1 MAALLNGAS
10 VVEWAARLTGQ
21 PDIPDLLART
31 EAAFTAPQ
39 RLLFLPYL
47 AGERTPHNDP
57 HARGVLFG
65 LTPETSPT
73 AVMQS
78 VLEGVAYSLLEAH
91 DCLTA
96 AGTPVT
102 HAAIIGGGARSLFW
116 TRIIASTLGIPIT
129 RYTGSESGPA
139 FGAARLARIAATG
152 EAHRRRLHQAANPGR
167 NGTRPA
173 PSRSLPRKLGPLP
186 ASLPGTEGGIQSVND
201 NNNTPLV
208 AVFDIGKTN
217 VKLNVVTAQ
226 GEVLETLSTP
236 NPSLDGPPYR
246 HHDLAGLEDWLL
258 TNLAALASRHPLTTF
273 VACGHG
279 SGCVLVDDDG
289 PAAPM
294 IDYEQP
300 LPASVERAYAEAAG
314 PYLERGSP
322 IMLGATH
329 IARQMLW
336 IEQEHP
342 AAFAK
347 TRHVLGVPQYWAW
360 RLSGVAASEVTI
372 LGAQSHIWNA
382 PDRRPAAIV
391 AARDWQRLIPPFAP
405 AWKALGP
412 IRPELASRHDLPPTL
427 QVLCGIHDSSAN
439 FYRYQAA
446 GLADM
451 TVVSTGTWIV
461 GLSDSFDPAALS
473 EARGMTCNAD
483 VYGSPLAGALTMGGR
498 EFSKVAGESPSA
510 TPADPALVAR
520 LIDRGTMALPSFG
533 NEDGL
538 FPGSKTQGRITGPP
552 PKRRKNA
559 APSPSSTPPC

>member
-1 MAALLNGAS
+1 
-10 VVEWAARLTGQ
+10 
-21 PDIPDLLART
+21 
-31 EAAFTAPQ
+31 
-39 RLLFLPYL
+39 
-47 AGERTPHNDP
+47 
-57 HARGVLFG
+57 
-65 LTPETSPT
+65 
-73 AVMQS
+73 
-78 VLEGVAYSLLEAH
+78 
-91 DCLTA
+91 
-96 AGTPVT
+96 
-102 HAAIIGGGARSLFW
+102 
-116 TRIIASTLGIPIT
+116 
-129 RYTGSESGPA
+129 
-139 FGAARLARIAATG
+139 
-152 EAHRRRLHQAANPGR
+152 
-167 NGTRPA
+167 
-173 PSRSLPRKLGPLP
+173 
-186 ASLPGTEGGIQSVND
+186 VND
-201 NNNTPLV
+201 NDNTPPNTIKTI

-217 VKLNVVTAQ
+217 VKLNVVTSD

-246 HHDLAGLEDWLL
+246 HHDLGGLEDWLL
-258 TNLAALASRHPLTTF
+258 TSLATLASRHPLTTV

-289 PAAPM
+289 PAVPM

-300 LPASVERAYAEAAG
+300 LPASVERAYADAAG

-336 IEQEHP
+336 IEQEHL

-347 TRHVLGVPQYWAW
+347 TRHVLGLPQYWAW

-382 PDRRPAAIV
+382 PDRRPASIV
-391 AARDWQRLIPPFAP
+391 AARGWQRLIPPFAP
-405 AWKALGP
+405 AWKSLGP
-412 IRPELASRHDLPPTL
+412 IRPELASRHALPPTL

-446 GLADM
+446 GLSDM

-461 GLSDSFDPAALS
+461 GLSDGFDPTALS

-483 VYGSPLAGALTMGGR
+483 VHGRPLAGALTMGGR
-498 EFSKVAGESPSA
+498 EFSKVSGESPSA

-538 FPGSKTQGRITGPP
+538 FPGSKARGRITGPAPETPEERRALAVLYTALLTSVCLDALRSEKLVILDGSFVRDPLYAALVASFRPDSPTLFNLNSQGTAAGSALLATHETRTAPVPIALEKP
-552 PKRRKNA
+552 PALNLPNLSAYRARWLDLAHRTK
-559 APSPSSTPPC
+559 TI

>member
-1 MAALLNGAS
+1 
-10 VVEWAARLTGQ
+10 
-21 PDIPDLLART
+21 
-31 EAAFTAPQ
+31 
-39 RLLFLPYL
+39 
-47 AGERTPHNDP
+47 
-57 HARGVLFG
+57 
-65 LTPETSPT
+65 
-73 AVMQS
+73 
-78 VLEGVAYSLLEAH
+78 
-91 DCLTA
+91 
-96 AGTPVT
+96 
-102 HAAIIGGGARSLFW
+102 
-116 TRIIASTLGIPIT
+116 
-129 RYTGSESGPA
+129 
-139 FGAARLARIAATG
+139 
-152 EAHRRRLHQAANPGR
+152 
-167 NGTRPA
+167 
-173 PSRSLPRKLGPLP
+173 
-186 ASLPGTEGGIQSVND
+186 VND
-201 NNNTPLV
+201 NNNTPPNNIKTV

-217 VKLNVVTAQ
+217 VKLNVVKSD
-226 GEVLETLSTP
+226 GEILETLFTP

-246 HHDLAGLEDWLL
+246 HHNLAGLEDWLL
-258 TNLAALASRHPLTTF
+258 TNLAALATRHPLSTF

-382 PDRRPAAIV
+382 PDCRPASIV
-391 AARDWQRLIPPFAP
+391 AARGWQRLIPPFAP
-405 AWKALGP
+405 AWKSLGQ
-412 IRPELASRHDLPPTL
+412 IRPELASRHNLPPTL

-446 GLADM
+446 RLADM

-473 EARGMTCNAD
+473 EAHGMTCNAD
-483 VYGSPLAGALTMGGR
+483 VHGRPLAGALTMGGR
-498 EFSKVAGESPSA
+498 EFSKVAGESLSA
-510 TPADPALVAR
+510 KPADPATVAR
-520 LIDRGTMALPSFG
+520 LIERGTMALPSFG

-538 FPGSKTQGRITGPP
+538 FPGSKAQGRITGPTP
-552 PKRRKNA
+552 ETPEERRALAVLYTALLTSVCLDALRSEKLVILDGSFVRDPLYAALVAAFRPGSPTLFNLNSQGTAAGSALLASHEKRT
-559 APSPSSTPPC
+559 APIPIPLETPPALNLTGLTAYRGRWLDLAQQTKTT

>member
-1 MAALLNGAS
+1 
-10 VVEWAARLTGQ
+10 
-21 PDIPDLLART
+21 
-31 EAAFTAPQ
+31 
-39 RLLFLPYL
+39 
-47 AGERTPHNDP
+47 
-57 HARGVLFG
+57 
-65 LTPETSPT
+65 
-73 AVMQS
+73 
-78 VLEGVAYSLLEAH
+78 
-91 DCLTA
+91 
-96 AGTPVT
+96 
-102 HAAIIGGGARSLFW
+102 
-116 TRIIASTLGIPIT
+116 
-129 RYTGSESGPA
+129 
-139 FGAARLARIAATG
+139 
-152 EAHRRRLHQAANPGR
+152 
-167 NGTRPA
+167 
-173 PSRSLPRKLGPLP
+173 
-186 ASLPGTEGGIQSVND
+186 VND
-201 NNNTPLV
+201 KNNTPLV

-246 HHDLAGLEDWLL
+246 YHDLAGLEDWLL
-258 TNLAALASRHPLTTF
+258 INLAALASRHPLTTF

-289 PAAPM
+289 PVVPM

-300 LPASVERAYAEAAG
+300 LPASVEHAYAEAAG

-336 IEQEHP
+336 IEQEHS

-347 TRHVLGVPQYWAW
+347 TRHVLGLPQYWAW

-405 AWKALGP
+405 AWKSLGP
-412 IRPELASRHDLPPTL
+412 IRPELASRHALPPTL
-427 QVLCGIHDSSAN
+427 QVLCGVHDSSVN

-483 VYGSPLAGALTMGGR
+483 VYGNPLAGALTMGGR
-498 EFSKVAGESPSA
+498 EFSKVAGESPSEA
-510 TPADPALVAR
+510 PADPALITR
-520 LIDRGTMALPSFG
+520 LIEQGTMALPSFG

-538 FPGSKTQGRITGPP
+538 FPGSRTQGRITGPP
-552 PKRRKNA
+552 PETPEERRSLAVLYTALLTSVCLDALRSEKLVILDGSFVRDPLYA
-559 APSPSSTPPC
+559 ALVAAFRPGSPTLFNLNSQGTAAGSALLATQLTRTAPVPISLETPPALNLTGLTAYRGRWLDLAQQTKTQ